1 MEAETVDLVEGTD
14 DTFRCCIKTI
24 DFFGKTLMPVVRAE
38 HNTHVAMD
46 PAVGTAGEEACTQP
60 ASTTMQAEV
69 DTAASRAVVT
79 ARKAEMLI
87 VKDGV
92 PKPQEEKE
100 RSGFKST
107 STNVVTWVDVDGGRL
122 ALESDV
128 TLTITLDLPKWWII
142 PAGLTAKAGKAVLQG
157 GLTRDV
163 PSLLGRI
170 EDAYRASD

>member
-1 MEAETVDLVEGTD
+1 MWRWILPSV
-14 DTFRCCIKTI
+14 
-24 DFFGKTLMPVVRAE
+24 P
-38 HNTHVAMD
+38 
-46 PAVGTAGEEACTQP
+46 Q
-60 ASTTMQAEV
+60 TTMQAEV